1 MANFCPKC
9 GSRASGG
16 NFCLACGTS
25 LGAQSAATPLA
36 AAPPA
41 GALPSPMAPKG
52 SSLLKVVLIGIV
64 LVFVLGAAGVI
75 GAVYFI
81 KSKVHDKV
89 AEIKARTGVD
99 LPAMMDDA
107 RKSHPSGERRDGCLV
122 LSKDEAQAIV
132 GFALTR
138 AEGAPGNGTEEHC
151 DYYADPAAIQ
161 EVRDN
166 VKNALESLRNG
177 QARSGDLSKV
187 EEITKSISAGV
198 NNGSAPIL
206 QITIYRGD
214 ARLTTSAFNAGTALM
229 GFKGEQVKGPWDEA
243 TFGPLNSTLT
253 VRKGDN
259 GVMIDL
265 RQVPGGREK
274 GLALAAAIAAR
285 L

>member
-9 GSRASGG
+9 GARASGG
-16 NFCLACGTS
+16 NFCLACGTA
-25 LGAQSAATPLA
+25 LGVQSAATPPAVAPAITL
-36 AAPPA
+36 PPA
-41 GALPSPMAPKG
+41 TTPKG
-52 SSLLKVVLIGIV
+52 SSVLKVVLIGLV

-122 LSKDEAQAIV
+122 LSKDEAQAIL

-138 AEGAPGNGTEEHC
+138 AEGAQGNGAEEHC
-151 DYYADPAAIQ
+151 DYYADPAALQ
-161 EVRDN
+161 EARDN
-166 VKNALESLRNG
+166 IRNALESLGNG
-177 QARSGDLSKV
+177 QAKPGGGLSKV

-206 QITIYRGD
+206 QITIHRGD

-274 GLALAAAIAAR
+274 GLALATAIAPR